1 MTQPLHSLIEEHGRI
16 RRMLGRFEA
25 QLALFEK
32 AEAPD
37 YEILGGSIAYCSEY
51 LDCWHHAKEDAL
63 LELLRRR
70 DPGKAAR
77 CAELEDQ
84 HKGLAELTRELVEI
98 FDAVQ
103 RGALLVRQNLVH
115 RANALL
121 AAYRAHLEWEETH
134 FFPAAEAA
142 LTAADWQAVS
152 ARFAAPDDPL
162 AANPVDKRYSALF
175 RAIADAA
182 AAEAA
187 CAGG

>member
-1 MTQPLHSLIEEHGRI
+1 MCGIAGATRVSSDVLDAMVARLAHRGPDDRGTWRDTEGGPALGHTRLAVIDLSPGGHQPMASPCGRWVLAYNGEIYNYRALRADLEARGETFASHSDTE
-16 RRMLGRFEA
+16 
-25 QLALFEK
+25 
-32 AEAPD
+32 
-37 YEILGGSIAYCSEY
+37 
-51 LDCWHHAKEDAL
+51 
-63 LELLRRR
+63 
-70 DPGKAAR
+70 
-77 CAELEDQ
+77 
-84 HKGLAELTRELVEI
+84 V
-98 FDAVQ
+98 
-103 RGALLVRQNLVH
+103 
-115 RANALL
+115 LL